1 MESSGRGGPTVMQS
15 RNQEP
20 LISVNY
26 ARSGCAN
33 AYIDVTDVA
42 TIHRGLI
49 IRTDLQ
55 KRPAAAE
62 KARMVHIRLEPE
74 LHRTLRLIAAQQD
87 TTLQEWISRALWTAA
102 NAVST
107 HSPDSE
113 RDTDHV

>member
-1 MESSGRGGPTVMQS
+1 
-15 RNQEP
+15 
-20 LISVNY
+20 
-26 ARSGCAN
+26 
-33 AYIDVTDVA
+33 
-42 TIHRGLI
+42 
-49 IRTDLQ
+49 
-55 KRPAAAE
+55 
-62 KARMVHIRLEPE
+62 MVHIRLEPE